1 MPGVLENLG
10 GTMYVAQVEW
20 EFAASRIPTWGS
32 GRIGY
37 WIFSRMDLIGVLNRV
52 APPGSTGWEIW
63 ICHKLF
69 MLSHGIDILTCL
81 HISERNLIFKFS
93 SFKISIPSNRSR
105 LVIFFP
111 FSVDF
116 SFFFIII
123 TCILIEGGSQLWSKS
138 ILRFIIIKN
147 CVIELLL

>member
-81 HISERNLIFKFS
+81 HISERNFIFKFF

-116 SFFFIII
+116 FFFFFII

-138 ILRFIIIKN
+138 ILRFIIKN

>member
-81 HISERNLIFKFS
+81 HISERNFIFKFF

-116 SFFFIII
+116 FFFFFYYNVYSYWGWVTIM
-123 TCILIEGGSQLWSKS
+123 EQVYSK
-138 ILRFIIIKN
+138 IYN
-147 CVIELLL
+147 Y

>member
-1 MPGVLENLG
+1 
-10 GTMYVAQVEW
+10 MYVAQVEW
-20 EFAASRIPTWGS
+20 EFAASRIPTWES

-138 ILRFIIIKN
+138 ILRFIIKN

>member
-138 ILRFIIIKN
+138 ILRFIIKN